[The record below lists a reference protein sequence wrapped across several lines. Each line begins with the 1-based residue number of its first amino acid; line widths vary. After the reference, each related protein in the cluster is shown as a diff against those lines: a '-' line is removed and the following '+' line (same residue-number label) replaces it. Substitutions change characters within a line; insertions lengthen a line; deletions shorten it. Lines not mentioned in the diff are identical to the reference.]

1 METPAALLRTAAYA
15 GDLTLVENLL
25 REGVDPNVFDQH
37 GRTALSHAAGQGH
50 GLIVDALLAAG
61 AWVDPHE
68 DYDTHET
75 PLMTAVVGGHF
86 EIVKKL
92 IAAGANPSWHVG
104 VSQANAQFYARQNGH
119 EAILKFLIT
128 LREKSG

>member
-1 METPAALLRTAAYA
+1 
-15 GDLTLVENLL
+15 
-25 REGVDPNVFDQH
+25 
-37 GRTALSHAAGQGH
+37 
-50 GLIVDALLAAG
+50 
-61 AWVDPHE
+61 
-68 DYDTHET
+68 
-75 PLMTAVVGGHF
+75 MTAVVGGHF

-128 LREKSG
+128 LREKSD